1 MADKNIPKTTYD
13 KVARRLMNGQ
23 LQSALTLISKHCVTE
38 SRLYSIGED
47 AETLQKDYDRMLNF
61 LAKGTHDPKLQ
72 EQHDILLDRAWTLAE
87 KLYDAE
93 SPATPPFEESLT
105 ALLEQLQA
113 EPNNDQRL
121 NHVFE
126 QVVESRHLAK
136 PDRKALHQ
144 TILDENIPEYVRATL
159 LSSIT
164 LHLTQNFDARMV
176 EDLYTYTLDDQ
187 PVQLQMQA
195 WITLVFVALIHSH
208 RIEHL
213 PRLREQYQ
221 FICESAP
228 DLLFNLQISLLQCR
242 EAFTFD
248 KKLHKIIN
256 QDGEEEELS
265 EQERV
270 REFFEF
276 ITEGIDTT
284 LSMFSHLKKISFFSA
299 PGTRHHWL
307 EPFCLEQPDIKAI
320 LDENPKALPWSQMLL
335 QSVAQCDTDKYG
347 SFLTMQAYNKDLMAT
362 ISEKLEEKGMKFD
375 EILPPGPL
383 YVMRNYLH
391 DLFRYCN
398 MHPKGETM
406 RYPLF
411 DRDLDMSQ
419 NKWLCAGV
427 NRPDQLKKTAE
438 FLFRKERWD
447 EACVTYTTLLNY
459 EVTEETLQKLY
470 YSMAHS
476 GRVIDNRKAMQTLIK
491 CNILFPG
498 NKWTLRHL
506 ADAYHGSEEYQFESL
521 VLHEALE
528 HYPDDPTLL
537 MRMGR
542 CLTSQ
547 DRIDE
552 AIEILYKADI
562 KKEGQLRV
570 HCELAKALFL
580 SCDHTRAEKFIR
592 MVLSRPE
599 PGADDW
605 LLGGHIALQGEDI
618 PLAIERYKKIDDYT
632 YAYNGILADKK
643 KLIRAG
649 IPENLIQ
656 LVMELLL
663 RELHNEANNNNQE

>member
-1 MADKNIPKTTYD
+1 MADKDKPTTTYE
-13 KVARRLMNGQ
+13 KVARRLVNGQ
-23 LQSALTLISKHCVTE
+23 LQSALTLISKQCAME
-38 SRLYSIGED
+38 SRLYSIGEEAD
-47 AETLQKDYDRMLNF
+47 TLQKDYDRMLDF
-61 LAKGTHDPKLQ
+61 LSKGTHDPKLQ
-72 EQHDILLDRAWTLAE
+72 EQHDILLERAWRLAE
-87 KLYDAE
+87 SLYDAQV
-93 SPATPPFEESLT
+93 PAKLPFEEPILT
-105 ALLEQLQA
+105 LLERLQA
-113 EPNNDQRL
+113 EPDSDKLL
-121 NHVFE
+121 NQIFE
-126 QVVESRHLAK
+126 QLAESRHLTKAE
-136 PDRKALHQ
+136 RKAMHQ
-144 TILDENIPEYVRATL
+144 AMLDENIPEYVRATL
-159 LSSIT
+159 LSAIT
-164 LHLTQNFDARMV
+164 LHLTQSFDARMV

-195 WITLVFVALIHSH
+195 WITLVFVALIHTH

-228 DLLFNLQISLLQCR
+228 DLLFNLQIALLQCR

-248 KKLHKIIN
+248 KKLHKIID

-299 PGTRHHWL
+299 EGTRHHWF

-320 LDENPKALPWSQMLL
+320 LDENPKALPWSRMLL
-335 QSVAQCDTDKYG
+335 QSVAQCNTDKYG

-375 EILPPGPL
+375 DILPPSPL

-398 MHPKGETM
+398 MHPKGQTM
-406 RYPLF
+406 RHPLF
-411 DRDLDMSQ
+411 ERDLDMSQ
-419 NKWLCAGV
+419 NKWLKAGV
-427 NRPDQLKKTAE
+427 SHPDQLKKTAE

-447 EACVTYTTLLNY
+447 EACVTYATLLKH
-459 EVTEETLQKLY
+459 EVTEETMQKLY
-470 YSMAHS
+470 YSMSHS
-476 GRVIDNRKAMQTLIK
+476 DSSSDNRKALQTLIK
-491 CNILFPG
+491 CNVLFPG

-506 ADAYHGSEEYQFESL
+506 ADAYHEAEEYQFEGQ

-528 HYPDDPTLL
+528 HHPDDPTLL
-537 MRMGR
+537 MRLGR
-542 CLTSQ
+542 CLTCQ
-547 DRIDE
+547 DRIEE

-562 KKEGQLRV
+562 QKEGQLRV
-570 HCELAKALFL
+570 HRELANALFL
-580 SCDHTRAEKFIR
+580 TGDHTRAEKFIR

-599 PGADDW
+599 PSGDDFI
-605 LLGGHIALQGEDI
+605 LGGHIALQGEDI
-618 PLAIERYKKIDDYT
+618 PLALERYRKTDDYT
-632 YAYNGILADKK
+632 YAYNGILSDKK

-649 IPENLIQ
+649 IPENIVQ

-663 RELHNEANNNNQE
+663 RELYNEK

>member
-1 MADKNIPKTTYD
+1 MADKNKSKTTYD

-23 LQSALTLISKHCVTE
+23 LQNAMTLISKYCVMK
-38 SRLYSIGED
+38 SRLYNLSEETD
-47 AETLQKDYDRMLNF
+47 ALQKDYDRMLNF
-61 LAKGTHDPKLQ
+61 FLKGSHDPKLQ
-72 EQHDILLDRAWTLAE
+72 EQYDHLMDRAWTLAE
-87 KLYDAE
+87 KLYDTE
-93 SPATPPFEESLT
+93 CPETLPFEEPLSTLLDSL
-105 ALLEQLQA
+105 LA
-113 EPNNDQRL
+113 EPDNDQRL

-126 QVVESRHLAK
+126 QVVESRHLTK
-136 PDRKALHQ
+136 PDRNALHQ
-144 TILDENIPEYVRATL
+144 AILDENIPLYVRGTL
-159 LSSIT
+159 LSAIT

-176 EDLYTYTLDDQ
+176 ENLYTYTLDDQ

-195 WITLVFVALIHSH
+195 WITLVFVALIHAH

-213 PRLREQYQ
+213 PRLREQYH

-284 LSMFSHLKKISFFSA
+284 LSMFSHLKKISFFSG

-307 EPFCLEQPDIKAI
+307 EPFRLEQPDIKAI
-320 LDENPKALPWSQMLL
+320 LDENPKAMPWARMLL

-347 SFLTMQAYNKDLMAT
+347 SLFTMQAYNKDLMSA
-362 ISEKLEEKGMKFD
+362 ISDKLEEKGMKFD
-375 EILPPGPL
+375 EILPPSPL

-398 MHPKGETM
+398 MHPKAETM
-406 RYPLF
+406 RHPLF
-411 DRDLDMSQ
+411 ERCLDMSQ
-419 NKWLCAGV
+419 NKWLCASV
-427 NRPDQLKKTAE
+427 NHPDQLKKIAE
-438 FLFRKERWD
+438 FLFRKERWE
-447 EACVTYTTLLNY
+447 EACVTYSTLLKLD
-459 EVTEETLQKLY
+459 VTEETFQKLY
-470 YSMAHS
+470 YSMVHS
-476 GRVIDNRKAMQTLIK
+476 ESMSDNSKAMQTLIK
-491 CNILFPG
+491 CNMLFPG

-506 ADAYHGSEEYQFESL
+506 ADAFHETQDYQIEGK

-528 HYPDDPTLL
+528 HYPDDPNLL

-562 KKEGQLRV
+562 QKEGQLRV
-570 HCELAKALFL
+570 QRELANALFL
-580 SCDHTRAEKFIR
+580 SGDHNRAEKFIR

-599 PGADDW
+599 PSGEDW
-605 LLGGHIALQGEDI
+605 LLGGHIALQDEDI
-618 PLAIERYKKIDDYT
+618 PLAIERYRNADDSLFS
-632 YAYNGILADKK
+632 YNHIIGDKK

-649 IPENLIQ
+649 IAENIIH
-656 LVMELLL
+656 LVMELIW
-663 RELHNEANNNNQE
+663 RDQ